1 MTTAC
6 GLAKKTLEV
15 LMLLAS
21 CGTSVECFIGR
32 QETPQETQPKTL
44 QIKHS
49 KTQIV
54 AYIQQSFILLVN

>member
-54 AYIQQSFILLVN
+54 AYIH